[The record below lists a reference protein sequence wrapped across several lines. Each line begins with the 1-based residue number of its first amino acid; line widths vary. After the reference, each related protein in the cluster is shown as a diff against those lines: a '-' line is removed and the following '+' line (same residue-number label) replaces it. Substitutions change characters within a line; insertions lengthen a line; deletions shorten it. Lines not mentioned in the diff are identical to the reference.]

1 MLKFIEENAEIS
13 AKEIAIKLNV
23 TERTVERDIEKLRKT
38 DRIKRIGADKGGYWL
53 ITKPS

>member
-1 MLKFIEENAEIS
+1 VLKFIEENAEIS